1 MMRGMNPRNMNQM
14 MRRMGINVEEIPEV
28 QELIIKTAQRD
39 YVFREPS
46 VTIMNAQGSK
56 TYQFAGT
63 PEIIEKAGA
72 APAQQA
78 SEPVAEAKPQISEED
93 VALVAQQTSK
103 TPEQARKAL
112 EETNGD
118 IAEAIIRLSS
128 Q

>member
-1 MMRGMNPRNMNQM
+1 MRGMNPRNMNQM
-14 MRRMGINVEEIPEV
+14 MRRMGINVEEIPDV
-28 QELIIKTAQRD
+28 QELIIKTPQRD
-39 YVFREPS
+39 YIFREPS

-56 TYQFAGT
+56 TYQFAGN

-72 APAQQA
+72 APSQQA
-78 SEPVAEAKPQISEED
+78 AETQVEEKAQISEED

-103 TPEQARKAL
+103 TPEQARKML